1 VGRGILV
8 TGTDTGVGKTV
19 VAAGLVR
26 GLRGLGWSVAP
37 MKPVATGVPPHDDAE
52 LLVAAAGVDV
62 PFNLVN
68 PVRFREPLAP
78 AVAADREGRV
88 VDPDLVR
95 RSYAALAERHDLVV
109 VEGVGGLLVP
119 LAWGWSVADLAVELD
134 LPLLIVG
141 RLGLGT
147 LNHCALTA
155 EAARRRGLR
164 VLGIALNP
172 EGDGPLGAAEDTNPL
187 AAVTVAGERVLGV
200 LPRIPASKT
209 RDPDALAEALGE
221 SGVLTG
227 VSNQLRP
234 PEGPALP
241 ATGESRGDRL
251 RRLDRA
257 HVWHPF
263 TQMQEWTEPLVIDRG
278 DGPYLFDTGGR
289 RYLDGTSSLWVSVHG
304 HRVPEIDAAVRTQL
318 DRVAHTTLLGLASP
332 PSIELAERLVRR
344 APPGLTRV
352 FYSDDGSTA
361 VEVAL
366 KMAFLHQR
374 RRGEEERTHFLH
386 FAGSYH
392 GDTLGAVGVGG
403 IGLFH
408 EVFHPLLHAAF
419 RAAPPSCWRC
429 APGRP
434 CAPCAEAALPDFEE
448 VLAAHGPEI
457 AAVVVEPGILGAA
470 GMVTQPSGWLR
481 RLADATRRAGALLVC
496 DEVATGIGRTGR
508 WFAVEHEDV
517 RPDLLAVAKGLSGG
531 YLPVAA
537 TLATEEIY
545 ASFLGR
551 FEELRS
557 FFHGHTYTG
566 NPLACAA
573 AVANLDRMERERTV
587 EGAARR
593 GEALG
598 RALEPLLGHGRVAE
612 VRRLGMMC
620 GVQLAEDGPARRPF
634 PIEARAAQRVC
645 AEARRRGAIL
655 RPLGDV
661 VVVMPPLGIPEAALG
676 ELAGIVVESIRAVF
690 PEGEP

>member
-1 VGRGILV
+1 MGRGILV
-8 TGTDTGVGKTV
+8 TGTDTGVGKTL
-19 VAAGLVR
+19 VAAGLAR
-26 GLRGLGWSVAP
+26 ALKRLGRDVGV
-37 MKPVATGVPPHDDAE
+37 MKPAASGVPPDEDAE
-52 LLVAAAGVDV
+52 LLVAAAGSADARD
-62 PFNLVN
+62 LVS
-68 PVRFREPLAP
+68 PLRLRDPLAP
-78 AVAADREGRV
+78 AVAAEREGVAVDREAI
-88 VDPDLVR
+88 R
-95 RSYAALAERHDLVV
+95 RAYAALAARHELVV

-119 LAWGWSVADLAVELD
+119 IAWGWTVADLAAELS
-134 LPLLIVG
+134 LPVLVVG

-147 LNHCALTA
+147 LNHCALTVQ
-155 EAARRRGLR
+155 AARARGLA
-164 VLGIALNP
+164 VLGVLLSP
-172 EGDGPLGAAEDTNPL
+172 GRDGPRGLAEETNPDAL
-187 AAVTVAGERVLGV
+187 SRACGERLLGV
-200 LPRIPASKT
+200 LPRVPADRL
-209 RDPDALAEALGE
+209 RDPDALADAVQE
-221 SGVLTG
+221 SGLLG
-227 VSNQLRP
+227 PLLAALPKPRGEYAP
-234 PEGPALP
+234 PE
-241 ATGESRGDRL
+241 SRPDRL

-263 TQMQEWTEPLVIDRG
+263 TQMQEWTEPLVIERG
-278 DGPYLFDTGGR
+278 DGPYLWDAEGR

-304 HRVPEIDAAVRTQL
+304 HRVPEIDAAVRAQL

-332 PSIELAERLVRR
+332 PSIELAERLVRI
-344 APPGLTRV
+344 APPGLSRV

-374 RRGEEERTHFLH
+374 RRGEERRTRFLH

-408 EVFHPLLHAAF
+408 ELFHPLLHGAF

-448 VLAAHGPEI
+448 VLSAHGAEI

-470 GMVTQPSGWLR
+470 GMVTQPAGWLR

-496 DEVATGIGRTGR
+496 DEVATGVGRTGR
-508 WFAVEHEDV
+508 WFAVEHEGV

-545 ASFLGR
+545 ASFLGK
-551 FEELRS
+551 FEDLRA

-573 AVANLDRMERERTV
+573 AVANLDLMDREGTV
-587 EGAARR
+587 EGAARK

-598 RALEPLLGHGRVAE
+598 RLLEPLRGHPRVAE

-645 AEARRRGAIL
+645 LEARRRGAIL

-661 VVVMPPLGIPEAALG
+661 VVVMPPLGIPDASLG
-676 ELAGIVVESIRAVF
+676 ELAGIVVESVRAVF
-690 PEGEP
+690 PEGAS